1 MIASKQ
7 LLTALALASSLA
19 SGTASAVPH
28 PQAGQPQPIDFR
40 SVLPGSDECTGC
52 DKELVNE
59 AVALSELRGRT
70 RFAG

>member
-7 LLTALALASSLA
+7 LLTALALASLLA
-19 SGTASAVPH
+19 SGAASAVPH

-52 DKELVNE
+52 DKDLANE
-59 AVALSELRGRT
+59 AVAVSDYRGRT
-70 RFAG
+70 RSAG